1 MELNY
6 YRRLRE
12 LREDHDYSQADI
24 GKRLGMSKQQY
35 FLYEKGYRDIPT
47 PVLIADL
54 YGTAWITWWDARTIH
69 RPHSDEAPLKAYNR
83 MVIIKI
89 IIRLP

>member
-35 FLYEKGYRDIPT
+35 FLYEADRACGSVWDKRGLPGGTHGQSIAPT
-47 PVLIADL
+47 AM
-54 YGTAWITWWDARTIH
+54 R
-69 RPHSDEAPLKAYNR
+69 RP
-83 MVIIKI
+83 
-89 IIRLP
+89 

>member
-47 PVLIADL
+47 HVLIALAKL
-54 YGTAWITWWDARTIH
+54 YGTSVDYILGLTDDPQPH
-69 RPHSDEAPLKAYNR
+69 RDRSG
-83 MVIIKI
+83 V
-89 IIRLP
+89 

>member
-24 GKRLGMSKQQY
+24 GKGIP
-35 FLYEKGYRDIPT
+35 GYTNASADRACGSVWDKRGLPGGTHGQSIAPT
-47 PVLIADL
+47 AM
-54 YGTAWITWWDARTIH
+54 R
-69 RPHSDEAPLKAYNR
+69 RP
-83 MVIIKI
+83 
-89 IIRLP
+89 

>member
-35 FLYEKGYRDIPT
+35 FLYEKGYRDAQKI
-47 PVLIADL
+47 
-54 YGTAWITWWDARTIH
+54 
-69 RPHSDEAPLKAYNR
+69 SAYLQNEEN
-83 MVIIKI
+83 
-89 IIRLP
+89 

>member
-35 FLYEKGYRDIPT
+35 FLYEKGNRDIPT
-47 PVLIADL
+47 PVLIALADL
-54 YGTAWITWWDARTIH
+54 YGTSVDYLVGRTDNPSPPQ
-69 RPHSDEAPLKAYNR
+69 R
-83 MVIIKI
+83 
-89 IIRLP
+89 

>member
-24 GKRLGMSKQQY
+24 GKRLGMSKQ
-35 FLYEKGYRDIPT
+35 KGYRDIPT
-47 PVLIADL
+47 PVLIALADL
-54 YGTAWITWWDARTIH
+54 YGTSVDYLVGRTDNPSPPQ
-69 RPHSDEAPLKAYNR
+69 R
-83 MVIIKI
+83 
-89 IIRLP
+89 

>member
-35 FLYEKGYRDIPT
+35 FLS
-47 PVLIADL
+47 V
-54 YGTAWITWWDARTIH
+54 
-69 RPHSDEAPLKAYNR
+69 
-83 MVIIKI
+83 
-89 IIRLP
+89 

>member
-12 LREDHDYSQADI
+12 LRRIMTIRRPISESGWVCQATD
-24 GKRLGMSKQQY
+24 

-47 PVLIADL
+47 PVLIALADL
-54 YGTAWITWWDARTIH
+54 YGTSVDYLVGRTDNPSPPQ
-69 RPHSDEAPLKAYNR
+69 R
-83 MVIIKI
+83 
-89 IIRLP
+89 

>member
-47 PVLIADL
+47 PVLIALADL
-54 YGTAWITWWDARTIH
+54 Y
-69 RPHSDEAPLKAYNR
+69 
-83 MVIIKI
+83 
-89 IIRLP
+89 